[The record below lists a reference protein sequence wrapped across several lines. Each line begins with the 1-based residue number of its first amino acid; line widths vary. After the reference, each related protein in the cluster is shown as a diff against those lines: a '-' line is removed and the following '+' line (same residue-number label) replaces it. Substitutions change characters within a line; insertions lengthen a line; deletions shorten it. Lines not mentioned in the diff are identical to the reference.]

1 MLTTNHK
8 TLSYPLGVFQKRKKG
23 YFQSRNER
31 KMPEG
36 QNSESTQAKRI
47 SSLLSISHDKDVD
60 GLNSAAIVWRYA
72 MSKNLQFNANLT
84 DYGAFEQVFSSVAT
98 RRETLIVITDL
109 GMDETTQDVVIRG
122 LSRAISQGCRVVW
135 LDHHQWPEKSIKAI
149 LSLPSNPVLKINHDY
164 CAAEIAQKVLM
175 PRDDICAELARIA
188 HDTDFNLR
196 EVPAANALTDAVS
209 VLRFGAI
216 DRREEVLDAL
226 FPVLSKLA
234 ESGLGG
240 VWDNASQKFKDQLLE
255 KRVDNYRKE
264 KAKKMRKALA
274 GHSDHVLFNRLVR
287 VVEIP
292 SGLTST
298 DMGTFASDPEN
309 LRVDGENL
317 EVADLLLMLSQGGM
331 LGIRRGRENVMCN
344 MAAKLFNGGGHPY
357 AAGGEYGL
365 YEDFQAVCDD
375 IFQTL
380 SKDRAWVIE

>member
-1 MLTTNHK
+1 M
-8 TLSYPLGVFQKRKKG
+8 SA
-23 YFQSRNER
+23 
-31 KMPEG
+31 G
-36 QNSESTQAKRI
+36 QDSESTQVKRI
-47 SSLLSISHDKDVD
+47 TSLLSISHDKDVD

-72 MSKNLQFNANLT
+72 MSKGLQFNVNLT
-84 DYGAFEQVFSSVAT
+84 DYGAFEQVFSGIAS

-109 GMDETTQDVVIRG
+109 GMDETTQDVVVKG
-122 LSRAISQGCRVVW
+122 LSRAISQSCRVVW
-135 LDHHQWPEKSIKAI
+135 LDHHQWSEKSIKAI
-149 LSLPSNPVLKINHDY
+149 LSLPNNPVLKINHDY

-175 PRDDICAELARIA
+175 PRDNICAELALIA

-196 EVPAANALTDAVS
+196 DIHAATALTDAVS

-226 FPVLSKLA
+226 YPVLSKLA

-240 VWDNASQKFKDQLLE
+240 VWDSTSRKFKDPLLE
-255 KRVDNYRKE
+255 KRVDHYRKE

-274 GHSDHVLFNRLVR
+274 GHSDHVLHNRLVR

-298 DMGTFASDPEN
+298 DMGTFASDPDN
-309 LRVDGENL
+309 LKVDGESL

-331 LGIRRGRENVMCN
+331 LGIRRGRETVMCN

>member
-1 MLTTNHK
+1 
-8 TLSYPLGVFQKRKKG
+8 
-23 YFQSRNER
+23 
-31 KMPEG
+31 
-36 QNSESTQAKRI
+36 
-47 SSLLSISHDKDVD
+47 
-60 GLNSAAIVWRYA
+60 
-72 MSKNLQFNANLT
+72 MSKVLDFNVILT
-84 DYGAFEQVFSSVAT
+84 DYGAFEQVFSSVAS

-109 GMDETTQDVVIRG
+109 GMDETTQETVVKG

-135 LDHHQWPEKSIKAI
+135 LDHHQWSEKSIKAV
-149 LSLPSNPVLKINHDY
+149 LSLSNNPVLKINHDY

-175 PRDDICAELARIA
+175 PRDDICIELARVA

-196 EVPAANALTDAVS
+196 DIPVANALTDAVS

-234 ESGLGG
+234 ESGIEG
-240 VWDNASQKFKDQLLE
+240 VWDNTSKKFRNQLLE

-274 GHSDHVLFNRLVR
+274 GHSDHVLFNRLIR

-292 SGLTST
+292 SGVTST
-298 DMGTFASDPEN
+298 DMGTFASNPEH
-309 LRVDGENL
+309 LRVDGENM

-344 MAAKLFNGGGHPY
+344 IAAKLFNGGGHPY